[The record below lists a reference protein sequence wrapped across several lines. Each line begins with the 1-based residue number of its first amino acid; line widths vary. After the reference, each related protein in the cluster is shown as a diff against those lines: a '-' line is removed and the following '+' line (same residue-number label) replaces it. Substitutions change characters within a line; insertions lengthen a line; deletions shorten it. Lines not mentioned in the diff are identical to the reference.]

1 MMDSMMPQSTPKTE
15 KVLVT
20 LEDNTPIYVEVQQA
34 GGGREDVANRSLP
47 FEDVSSA
54 LEGIVKAVA
63 KPINAAMPTKASV
76 EFGLE
81 IEVHNGH
88 LIAALVRS
96 TGTANLKITLEWE
109 KEKEEK
115 K

>member
-1 MMDSMMPQSTPKTE
+1 MTAPSNTK
-15 KVLVT
+15 KVPVL
-20 LEDNTPIYVEVQQA
+20 LEDGTQIYVEVEQIS
-34 GGGREDVANRSLP
+34 GGRQDVGNRTLS

-54 LEGIVKAVA
+54 LESIVKSVA

-81 IEVHNGH
+81 IEVKEGH

-96 TGTANLKITLEWE
+96 SGTANLKITLEWE
-109 KEKEEK
+109 RQK
-115 K
+115 KDET